1 MFLFRA
7 SQVAPVVKN
16 SPNWERSMSRVYI
29 VTLINLYAEFIMWN
43 ARLHEAQAGVKTAGR
58 NSNNFRHTDYAILM
72 AENEEELNSLLMKLK
87 EKREKLALDS
97 TFKKQRTWHPLP
109 SLHGKHMGKQW
120 RQWQTLFSWAPKSL
134 QMVTCSHEIKRCL
147 LLEGKAIM
155 NLDSKLKS
163 RSITLQTKVKGPCS

>member
-1 MFLFRA
+1 MGI
-7 SQVAPVVKN
+7 PDH
-16 SPNWERSMSRVYI
+16 
-29 VTLINLYAEFIMWN
+29 VTCLLRNLYADQEAIVRSRHGITDWFNIGKGVHQGCILSLCLFNLHAKYIMWN

-120 RQWQTLFSWAPKSL
+120 RQWQTLILGL
-134 QMVTCSHEIKRCL
+134 QNHCRWW
-147 LLEGKAIM
+147 
-155 NLDSKLKS
+155 
-163 RSITLQTKVKGPCS
+163 LQPWQ